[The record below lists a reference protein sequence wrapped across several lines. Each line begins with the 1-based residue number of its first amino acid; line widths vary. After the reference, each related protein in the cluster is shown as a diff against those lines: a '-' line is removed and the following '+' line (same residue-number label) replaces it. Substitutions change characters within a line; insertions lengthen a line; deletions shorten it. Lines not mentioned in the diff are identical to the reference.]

1 MRSCGLLALV
11 TMTQHSALVIANPVT
26 NNTPSPLSPRAA
38 QPTCDN
44 SISTIAG
51 TMFNGPGQISP
62 SVAIHATD
70 GTGFS
75 ESAPI
80 SDASDPLFIAVS
92 TLLSQV
98 YDAITAHIKASG
110 DGVMNKDASLY
121 RAGPVAVA
129 RMNSQVVF
137 SSQNGPEGMMTLGV
151 LGAAVGA
158 LRDQMGRY
166 GFGLMDNFLVR
177 DDKHAVGAA
186 SIRAQNI
193 DFG

>member
-1 MRSCGLLALV
+1 
-11 TMTQHSALVIANPVT
+11 
-26 NNTPSPLSPRAA
+26 
-38 QPTCDN
+38 
-44 SISTIAG
+44 
-51 TMFNGPGQISP
+51 MFNGPGQISP

-70 GTGFS
+70 GTGVTWCASGS
-75 ESAPI
+75 ETYVWFGGSAPI

-110 DGVMNKDASLY
+110 DGIMNKDASLY
-121 RAGPVAVA
+121 SAGPVAVA

-137 SSQNGPEGMMTLGV
+137 SSQNGPVGRMTWGV

-166 GFGLMDNFLVR
+166 GFGLMDNFLVH